1 MRQEEYHTP
10 KRKPAGGEETRKKQ
24 VRIHRQ
30 EGYDSRQNIHS
41 PGSKR
46 AADAK
51 RRRKKPGR
59 KRGQWVK
66 YLFLVLFMLAA
77 SGALGLFFWSYAMM
91 SRIQKD
97 PEIKVEDMTN
107 PHIDTDTRQVMR
119 ENWTIA
125 VFGVDS
131 TDGSL
136 GTGSN
141 ADVIML
147 CNINQKTGAIRV
159 VSIYRD
165 TCMKVG
171 EKNPYRKINEAYARG
186 GIKQAVEALNE
197 NLDIEIDDYVAVN
210 WKAVADA
217 VNLLGGIEMDI
228 TRAEFRYI
236 NSYITSTVKGSGVGS
251 YQLKAPGPNHLDGV
265 QTVAYARLRKM
276 DTDFQRTERQR
287 EVLKQVLE
295 KAKAADLSVLNNI
308 LIGVLPQTM
317 SSLEMDS
324 LIPIAVNLKK
334 YHLEDT
340 AGFPFDLETKRIWEN
355 RKGIDYVFPMD
366 LESNVVKLHQFL
378 YGTEE
383 YAPSQQVKEIS
394 AAVEEKRRSSSSP
407 AKAPE
412 TKETAEKETREESLP
427 GTEPEEESL
436 PAPILPTTEAFD
448 PTAPELFRTSPID

>member
-10 KRKPAGGEETRKKQ
+10 KRKPAGEAEAEKKR
-24 VRIHRQ
+24 VRIHRE

-41 PGSKR
+41 SGGRR
-46 AADAK
+46 AAAAG

-59 KRGQWVK
+59 KKGQWVK

-77 SGALGLFFWSYAMM
+77 SGALGLFFWTYAMM

-97 PEIKVEDMTN
+97 PEIKVEEMTN

-136 GTGSN
+136 GKGAN

-159 VSIYRD
+159 VSVYRD

-197 NLDIEIDDYVAVN
+197 HLDIEIDDYIAVN

-228 TRAEFRYI
+228 TREEFRYI

-251 YQLKAPGPNHLDGV
+251 YQLEAPGPNHLDGV

-287 EVLKQVLE
+287 EVLKKVLE

-308 LIGVLPQTM
+308 LMGVLPQTM

-324 LIPIAVNLKK
+324 LIPIAANLKK

-340 AGFPFDLETKRIWEN
+340 AGFPFDLETKRIREN
-355 RKGIDYVFPMD
+355 RKGIDYVFPLD
-366 LESNVVKLHQFL
+366 LESNVGKLHQFL
-378 YGTEE
+378 YGTEG

-394 AAVEEKRRSSSSP
+394 GAVEEKRRTSSPP

-412 TKETAEKETREESLP
+412 TKEKSEKETKRESKPETEQEQESRP
-427 GTEPEEESL
+427 DSV
-436 PAPILPTTEAFD
+436 LPTTEAFN
-448 PTAPELFRTSPID
+448 PTAPELFQTPIL

>member
-1 MRQEEYHTP
+1 MRQEEYHIP
-10 KRKPAGGEETRKKQ
+10 KRKTAGGTETGKK
-24 VRIHRQ
+24 RIRIYRE
-30 EGYDSRQNIHS
+30 EGYDSRRNVHS
-41 PGSKR
+41 PGSRR
-46 AADAK
+46 AAGAK
-51 RRRKKPGR
+51 KRKK
-59 KRGQWVK
+59 KGQWVK
-66 YLFLVLFMLAA
+66 YLFLILLMLAA
-77 SGALGLFFWSYAMM
+77 VGASGLFFWTYAMM
-91 SRIQKD
+91 GRIQKD
-97 PEIKVEDMTN
+97 PEMKVEDITN
-107 PHIDTDTRQVMR
+107 PHIDTETRQVMR

-136 GTGSN
+136 GKGAN

-147 CNINQKTGAIRV
+147 CNINQKTGGIRV
-159 VSIYRD
+159 ASVYRD

-217 VNLLGGIEMDI
+217 VNLLGGIEIEI
-228 TRAEFRYI
+228 TREEFRYI

-251 YQLKAPGPNHLDGV
+251 YQLEASGLNHLDGV

-295 KAKAADLSVLNNI
+295 KAKTADLGVLNNI
-308 LIGVLPQTM
+308 LMGVLPQTM

-324 LIPIAVNLKK
+324 LIPIAANLKK

-340 AGFPFDLETKRIWEN
+340 AGFPFDLETRRIREN
-355 RKGIDYVFPMD
+355 GKGIDYVFPID

-383 YAPSQQVKEIS
+383 YIPSQQVKEIS
-394 AAVEEKRRSSSSP
+394 ASVEEKRRSRPVP

-412 TKETAEKETREESLP
+412 TTEASGKETKEESRSGIEEEKES
-427 GTEPEEESL
+427 SSQW
-436 PAPILPTTEAFD
+436 AMPTTEAFD
-448 PTAPELFRTSPID
+448 PTAPELFQISPIDSLLY

>member
-1 MRQEEYHTP
+1 MRQEEYHIP
-10 KRKPAGGEETRKKQ
+10 KKKLAGEAETREKK
-24 VRIHRQ
+24 VRIYRE
-30 EGYDSRQNIHS
+30 EGYDSRRNIHS
-41 PGSKR
+41 RGGKH
-46 AADAK
+46 AAGGK
-51 RRRKKPGR
+51 RRRKK
-59 KRGQWVK
+59 GQWVK
-66 YLFLVLFMLAA
+66 YFFLVLFILAA
-77 SGALGLFFWSYAMM
+77 AGALGLFFWTYAMM

-97 PEIKVEDMTN
+97 PQIKVEDITN
-107 PHIDTDTRQVMR
+107 PHIDTGTRQVMR

-136 GTGSN
+136 GKGSN

-159 VSIYRD
+159 VSVYRD
-165 TCMKVG
+165 TCMKIG

-197 NLDIEIDDYVAVN
+197 NLDIEIDDYIAVN

-217 VNLLGGIEMDI
+217 VNLLGGIDMDI
-228 TRAEFRYI
+228 TRAEFRDI
-236 NSYITSTVKGSGVGS
+236 NSYITSTVKGTGVGS
-251 YQLKAPGPNHLDGV
+251 YQLESPGPNHLDGV

-295 KAKAADLSVLNNI
+295 KAKAADFSVMNNI

-324 LIPIAVNLKK
+324 LIPIAANLKK

-340 AGFPFDLETKRIWEN
+340 AGFPFDLETKRIREN
-355 RKGIDYVFPMD
+355 KRGIDYVFPID

-394 AAVEEKRRSSSSP
+394 KAVEEKRKSSSP
-407 AKAPE
+407 SVNTQE
-412 TKETAEKETREESLP
+412 TKEKSEKETKEESRPETETRQESEP
-427 GTEPEEESL
+427 G
-436 PAPILPTTEAFD
+436 PILPTTEAFD
-448 PTAPELFRTSPID
+448 PTAPELFWTAPME